1 MSAHRDFQNL
11 NSSQPAEGPRIS
23 WMSNARKLKSFL
35 SALAAKQL
43 SLRRAGL
50 EQLEQDETV
59 EEDGFSVSYNFPG
72 SYLQKCCDR
81 VLDAHTVE
89 DAIFWHSEIINELS
103 VEIYTVNAK
112 PWPDAVRLRTIADL
126 SERQS
131 RHGEALHRLTGI
143 VARNEQLTWQ
153 P

>member
-1 MSAHRDFQNL
+1 MSAHRDSQSQN
-11 NSSQPAEGPRIS
+11 SGQSADGPRLF

-35 SALAAKQL
+35 STLAAKQL
-43 SLRRAGL
+43 SLRRAAL
-50 EQLEQDETV
+50 DQ
-59 EEDGFSVSYNFPG
+59 EEGPEVRGVNSSYNLPR

-81 VLDAHTVE
+81 VMDAHTVE

-112 PWPDAVRLRTIADL
+112 SWPDTIKLRAIADL

-143 VARNEQLTWQ
+143 VTRNEQFTWQ

>member
-1 MSAHRDFQNL
+1 MSAHRDFQNPTFR
-11 NSSQPAEGPRIS
+11 QPAEGARVT

-50 EQLEQDETV
+50 GQLGQDQTV

-81 VLDAHTVE
+81 VMDAHTVE

-131 RHGEALHRLTGI
+131 RHGQALHRLTGV